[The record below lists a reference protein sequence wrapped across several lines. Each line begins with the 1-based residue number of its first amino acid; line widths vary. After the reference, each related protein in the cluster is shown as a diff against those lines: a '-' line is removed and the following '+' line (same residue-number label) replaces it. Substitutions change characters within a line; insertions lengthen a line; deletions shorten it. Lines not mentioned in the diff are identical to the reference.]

1 MAQVSRVHDGHEL
14 PYGDPFFVWK
24 AQFDIP
30 HFINLISMQDPIY
43 RLLPATLYTDDPVLH
58 SAGPF
63 GNMKEFSRL
72 LFLAYQKG
80 VSQAA
85 SSSS

>member
-1 MAQVSRVHDGHEL
+1 MAQVSRVHDGYEL
-14 PYGDPFFVWK
+14 PHGDPFCVWK

-30 HFINLISMQDPIY
+30 YFINRISMQDPIY
-43 RLLPATLYTDDPVLH
+43 RLLPATLYTDDPALH

-72 LFLAYQKG
+72 LFLAYQTG
-80 VSQAA
+80 VSQTAP
-85 SSSS
+85 SS